1 MDSENDKTSS
11 TESKRKPV
19 RGEAIPPK
27 SFFSKNDFSYVDGI
41 VDPCREC
48 RAGPKGYHPSAVFM
62 ALLLMYLSGMESILE
77 LIRFLSSNREWLL
90 TLGLCRNTGGRT
102 TYMVPDRST
111 FYKFAGRVG
120 VEGIIETMQTVV
132 SRLVSAGIITG
143 GKVSLDASIIQ
154 AWFRD
159 CKSVNNPEH
168 RYRRCR
174 RHRHRDRQAS
184 WTWDHHK
191 HMYIFGFKVHVLI
204 DCLTGLPLAL
214 RVTKGGFGESRTVRY
229 FVDAAVKLSLRVD
242 MFLADAGY
250 DTYAARRCI
259 IGTLKA
265 VPLIAFNPRGTKG
278 RKAETRMKRC
288 RKRRLRWYIMNGLT
302 KWWADT
308 QSDEF
313 NSDYDARTF
322 SEQVFSIGKGS
333 LRLDGLKHKGI
344 EWATL
349 HAACIC
355 IVMLGTAN
363 TAVSIGRPD
372 LMRCTKNFQC

>member
-1 MDSENDKTSS
+1 
-11 TESKRKPV
+11 
-19 RGEAIPPK
+19 
-27 SFFSKNDFSYVDGI
+27 
-41 VDPCREC
+41 
-48 RAGPKGYHPSAVFM
+48 M

-77 LIRFLSSNREWLL
+77 LIRFLSSNRERLL
-90 TLGLCRNTGGRT
+90 TLGLCRNADGRT

-120 VEGIIETMQTVV
+120 IDGIMRMMQTVV

-143 GKVSLDASIIQ
+143 EKVRLDASIIQ

-159 CKSVNNPEH
+159 CQSANSPKH
-168 RYRRCR
+168 KYRRCR
-174 RHRHRDRQAS
+174 RHRHRDRRAS

-191 HMYIFGFKVHVLI
+191 RIYVFGFKVHVLM
-204 DCLTGLPLAL
+204 DCLTGLPIAL
-214 RVTKGGFGESRTVRY
+214 KVTKGGFGESRTDRY
-229 FVDAAVKLSLRVD
+229 FVDAAAKLSLRVD
-242 MFLADAGY
+242 MFPADSGY
-250 DTYAARRCI
+250 DTYAARKCI

-302 KWWADT
+302 KWLADT

-333 LRLDGLKHKGI
+333 LRLVGLKHKGHRI
-344 EWATL
+344 GDTSCCL
-349 HAACIC
+349 HLHSHARHSEHCSEHWKA
-355 IVMLGTAN
+355 
-363 TAVSIGRPD
+363 
-372 LMRCTKNFQC
+372 